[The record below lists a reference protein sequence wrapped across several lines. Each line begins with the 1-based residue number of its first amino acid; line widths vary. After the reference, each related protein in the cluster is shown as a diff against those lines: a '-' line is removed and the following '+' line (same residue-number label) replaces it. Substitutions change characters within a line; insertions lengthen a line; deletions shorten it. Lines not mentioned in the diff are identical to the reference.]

1 MKDIIRPG
9 VVITCLLLAHGAAA
23 QTTNPGSGRQ
33 PGSAD
38 QAARRGVA
46 TPQMPQGFSVVLV
59 VGDLQA
65 GTVQDN
71 VPVAARKALADMK
84 DFLPY
89 KGYRLLDVH
98 WTLCCGRTPVTSRLR
113 GPEGQEYELV
123 LNTSHDARGRLSVR
137 FLLTEASRATNTV
150 NSGRNGEVLTVLMRE
165 RERVQSELAST
176 TSKARS
182 RFEVGTGRSP
192 EEVPEVAELKRRL
205 ADIDIRIAEARER
218 TGQRSEP
225 RGKAAASQAVIDTS
239 FTMDVGETVVVG
251 TSRIAGA
258 DKALIAL
265 LTAVPQKSSR

>member
-9 VVITCLLLAHGAAA
+9 VVIASLLLAHGAAA
-23 QTTNPGSGRQ
+23 QTTNSSSGRRPGSVEQ
-33 PGSAD
+33 PAKLS
-38 QAARRGVA
+38 VA

-59 VGDLQA
+59 VGDLQT

-71 VPVAARKALADMK
+71 VPLAARKALADMK

-113 GPEGQEYELV
+113 GPDGHEYELV
-123 LNTSHDARGRLSVR
+123 LNTSHDARARLSVR
-137 FLLTEASRATNTV
+137 FLLMEAFRAANTV
-150 NSGRNGEVLTVLMRE
+150 SNSGGGEVGTTLMRE
-165 RERVQSELAST
+165 RQRVQSELASA
-176 TSKARS
+176 TSRARS
-182 RFEVGTGRSP
+182 RFEVGAGRSP
-192 EEVPEVAELKRRL
+192 DETPEVAELKRRL
-205 ADIDIRIAEARER
+205 ADIDIRIAEVRESSR
-218 TGQRSEP
+218 QRGEP
-225 RGKAAASQAVIDTS
+225 RGKGNTNHAVIDTS